1 MTEASASAAG
11 TAREETRPENRQR
24 TEVKTATFI
33 VILVKTE
40 KSGKIFEIR
49 CQKKSEAVV
58 VLLGSREDGEEK
70 AIDMGHSMG
79 IYYIVEKLPLGVN
92 SAVDSC
98 SCKVT
103 IIDHAFREYPV
114 CSAFIFLFF

>member
-33 VILVKTE
+33 VIVGLVKTE
-40 KSGKIFEIR
+40 ESGKIFEIR

-58 VLLGSREDGEEK
+58 VLLGSREDGEK
-70 AIDMGHSMG
+70 KTFDMG
-79 IYYIVEKLPLGVN
+79 
-92 SAVDSC
+92 
-98 SCKVT
+98 
-103 IIDHAFREYPV
+103 AFDGYLLHLLKGFP
-114 CSAFIFLFF
+114 